1 MSSEQPNPNS
11 FLNFSMLASSRKL
24 LILVGSQTG
33 CSQEVAEGI
42 ARRSRLLLWQ
52 VSLSSLDECERSSF
66 IDSPLVVIVCS
77 TTGQGDI
84 PDNCKVL
91 SLLNLY

>member
-1 MSSEQPNPNS
+1 MSPRMS
-11 FLNFSMLASSRKL
+11 L

-33 CSQEVAEGI
+33 CAQEVAEGI

-52 VSLSSLDECERSSF
+52 VSLSSLDECDPSAF
-66 IDSPLVVIVCS
+66 IDTPLVIIVCS

-91 SLLNLY
+91 LHTFLTFRNSGSLS